1 MGQKPHGK
9 RGSTGRLL
17 LGLPARTRAEKTGSQ
32 MSANPA
38 AVHVAECKGVKVPP
52 SPYLNETRIRRI
64 NEARYEGQEIAGA
77 LAVTGP
83 EDRVIELG
91 AGLGIVGAVVQRNAQ
106 PAAMVSFEA
115 NPEMIPHIEA
125 LYALNRI
132 KSKIRLHNKVLIAAP
147 ERPEHVSFFLRNSFL
162 GSSLADTEKR
172 ETRKVRVPTADYEAL
187 RASFAPSVLIMDI
200 EGGELELLRHAS
212 LEGLR
217 AMVIEFHPEVY
228 GKSGMRECKNI
239 LRDAG
244 FRKVE
249 EVSTR
254 MVWTVQRGDTGQGPD
269 TPPDPETGWSRGLR
283 EVRAAR
289 VVPPVAGGLVQASG
303 LLDAAGAY
311 VPEGALWR
319 RDRPIST
326 APQDPGRIEEKLE
339 GTWLWGGPLWL
350 HFGHFL
356 AESLARLWPLES
368 HQGQIDGVLF
378 TPKRPRNADRI
389 KRWQWQ
395 VFSQL
400 CPGLDIKVAAAP
412 VEVENLLVPGQGFGL
427 GPISAGTPEFRAFM
441 QGRFGAQIAPD
452 GPERLYISRSRF
464 EFRKGSLIGEER
476 FERHLE
482 AHGYTIF
489 HPQEHDIPTQIA
501 RYKAARQVIA
511 AEGSAIHMLAM
522 VAPPEQKLAIAV
534 RRRSSATG
542 YLENHL
548 RAFAGIEALSID
560 ALLRNWMPEGERRA
574 RHALG
579 EIDFPRLQDA
589 LLMGGFI
596 EPAPD
601 AWENLAEAEVAALL
615 GDGYRVV

>member
-1 MGQKPHGK
+1 MTAKPGA
-9 RGSTGRLL
+9 
-17 LGLPARTRAEKTGSQ
+17 P
-32 MSANPA
+32 
-38 AVHVAECKGVKVPP
+38 HVAECKGVKVPP

-91 AGLGIVGAVVQRNAQ
+91 AGLGVVGAVVQRNAR

-132 KSKIRLHNKVLIAAP
+132 KSKIRLHNKVLMAAP
-147 ERPEHVSFFLRNSFL
+147 ERPDHVSFFLRNSFL

-172 ETRKVRVPTADYEAL
+172 ETREVHVPTADYEAL
-187 RASFAPSVLIMDI
+187 RTSFAPSVLIMDI

-228 GKSGMRECKNI
+228 GRSGMRECKNI

-244 FRKVE
+244 FQKVE

-254 MVWTVQRGDTGQGPD
+254 TVWTVRRPAPSQVADAPPAPD
-269 TPPDPETGWSRGLR
+269 AGWSRSLR
-283 EVRAAR
+283 EVPSAR
-289 VVPPVAGGLVQASG
+289 VVPPVSGGLVQASG
-303 LLDAAGAY
+303 VLDAAGAH

-326 APQDPGRIEEKLE
+326 APQDPGKIEEKLE

-356 AESLARLWPLES
+356 AESLARLWPLET
-368 HQGQIDGVLF
+368 HRGKIDGILF

-395 VFSQL
+395 VFSEL
-400 CPGLDIKVAAAP
+400 CPGMEVKLAAAP
-412 VEVENLLVPGQGFGL
+412 VEVERLLVPGQGFGL
-427 GPISAGTPEFRAFM
+427 GPISSGTPEFRSFM
-441 QGRFGAQIAPD
+441 KARFGAGIAPD

-464 EFRKGSLIGEER
+464 EFRKGSLIGEAR

-482 AHGYTIF
+482 EHGYTIF

-501 RYKAARQVIA
+501 CYKAAQKVIA
-511 AEGSAIHMLAM
+511 AEGSAIHLLAM

-548 RAFAGIEALSID
+548 RAFGGIEPLSID
-560 ALLRNWMPEGERRA
+560 ALARNWMPEGERRA

-601 AWENLAEAEVAALL
+601 AWENLDKAEVAALL